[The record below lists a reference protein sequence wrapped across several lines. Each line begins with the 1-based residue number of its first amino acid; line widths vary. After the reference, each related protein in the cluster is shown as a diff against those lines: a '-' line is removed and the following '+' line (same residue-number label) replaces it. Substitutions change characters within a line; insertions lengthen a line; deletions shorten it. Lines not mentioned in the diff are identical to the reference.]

1 MASSVWKGMI
11 TFGLVSVPI
20 RLYVAARSKR
30 VYLHQLH
37 KDCHTRLKQPL
48 YCPTCERMV
57 DRSEV
62 IKGYEYETG
71 HYVLVEG
78 DEIKQILP
86 ASSRTME
93 ILAFVDSDKVDPIYF
108 DSSFL
113 AVPDADAA
121 KPYALLVRALK
132 DTRKLAVAK
141 LTMHQREYTVFI
153 RFRNNGLTLHTTY
166 YANEINSVEG
176 YGKDTVA
183 LKPQEIKLADQLVE
197 SLSAPFK
204 PEQYHDEFQERLR
217 ALVEAKAHGRTV
229 TAKAPTGKR
238 APVID
243 IMHALKQSLAAEN
256 GGKPQR
262 RGKRLMKVTEMRK
275 PARRAG

>member
-1 MASSVWKGMI
+1 
-11 TFGLVSVPI
+11 
-20 RLYVAARSKR
+20 
-30 VYLHQLH
+30 
-37 KDCHTRLKQPL
+37 
-48 YCPTCERMV
+48 MV

-71 HYVLVEG
+71 QYVLVEG
-78 DEIKQILP
+78 DEIKQIMP

-113 AVPDADAA
+113 AVPDNDAV

-132 DTRKLAVAK
+132 DTDKMAVAK
-141 LTMHQREYTVFI
+141 LTMHQREYTVFV
-153 RFRNNGLTLHTTY
+153 RCRNNGLTLHTTY

-176 YGKDTVA
+176 YGTDSA
-183 LKPQEIKLADQLVE
+183 PLKPQEIKLAEELIK

-204 PEQYHDEFQERLR
+204 PEDYRDEFQERLR
-217 ALVEAKAHGRTV
+217 ALVEAKTHGRTV
-229 TAKAPTGKR
+229 AKAPSGKR

-243 IMHALKQSLAAEN
+243 IMQALKQSLSSN
-256 GGKPQR
+256 GGKKQR
-262 RGKRLMKVTEMRK
+262 RSKQLLRMPET
-275 PARRAG
+275 RRAAIKAG

>member
-30 VYLHQLH
+30 IFLHQLH
-37 KDCHTRLKQPL
+37 KDCHSRLKQPL
-48 YCPTCERMV
+48 FCPTCDRMV

-71 HYVLVEG
+71 QYVLVDG

-86 ASSRTME
+86 ASSRSME
-93 ILAFVDSDKVDPIYF
+93 ILAFVDADKVDPIYF
-108 DSSFL
+108 DSSYL

-132 DTRKLAVAK
+132 DTNKMAVAK
-141 LTMHQREYTVFI
+141 LTMHQREYTVFV
-153 RFRNNGLTLHTTY
+153 RYRDNGLTLHTTY
-166 YANEINSVEG
+166 YANEINSVDG
-176 YGKDTVA
+176 YGTDNA
-183 LKPQEIKLADQLVE
+183 QLKPQEIKLAEELVK

-204 PEQYHDEFQERLR
+204 PQDYRDEFQDRLR
-217 ALVEAKAHGRTV
+217 ALVEAKAHGKTV
-229 TAKAPTGKR
+229 AIAPTGKR

-243 IMHALKQSLAAEN
+243 IMQALKQSLAAN
-256 GGKPQR
+256 GDKKQR
-262 RGKRLMKVTEMRK
+262 PKQLMKATEARK
-275 PARRAG
+275 PARKAG

>member
-30 VYLHQLH
+30 IFLNQLH
-37 KDCHTRLKQPL
+37 KDCHSRLKQPL
-48 YCPTCERMV
+48 FCPTCDRNV

-71 HYVLVEG
+71 QYVLVDG

-86 ASSRTME
+86 SSSRSME
-93 ILAFVDSDKVDPIYF
+93 ILAFVDADKVDPIYF
-108 DSSFL
+108 DSSYL

-132 DTRKLAVAK
+132 DTNKMAVAK
-141 LTMHQREYTVFI
+141 LTMHQREYTVFV
-153 RFRNNGLTLHTTY
+153 RYRDNGLTLHTTY
-166 YANEINSVEG
+166 YANEINSVQG
-176 YGKDTVA
+176 YGDDDA
-183 LKPQEIKLADQLVE
+183 QLKPQEIKLAEELVK

-204 PEQYHDEFQERLR
+204 PQDYRDEFQERLR
-217 ALVEAKAHGRTV
+217 ALVEAKTHGKTV
-229 TAKAPTGKR
+229 AIAPTGKR

-243 IMHALKQSLAAEN
+243 IMQALKQSLAAN
-256 GGKPQR
+256 GDKKQR
-262 RGKRLMKVTEMRK
+262 PKQLMKSTESRK
-275 PARRAG
+275 PARKAG